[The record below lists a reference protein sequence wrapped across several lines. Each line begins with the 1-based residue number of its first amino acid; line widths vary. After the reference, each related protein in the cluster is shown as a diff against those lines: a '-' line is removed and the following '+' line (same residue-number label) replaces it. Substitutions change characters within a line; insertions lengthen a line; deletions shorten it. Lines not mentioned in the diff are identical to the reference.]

1 MLKDNS
7 DNILNIEKEGE
18 LNAIVTI
25 SGLSETKEEVSRQDD
40 EEEEEKLKD
49 RYVSKAN

>member
-7 DNILNIEKEGE
+7 EKLLKSEKEGE

-40 EEEEEKLKD
+40 EEEEDKLKD